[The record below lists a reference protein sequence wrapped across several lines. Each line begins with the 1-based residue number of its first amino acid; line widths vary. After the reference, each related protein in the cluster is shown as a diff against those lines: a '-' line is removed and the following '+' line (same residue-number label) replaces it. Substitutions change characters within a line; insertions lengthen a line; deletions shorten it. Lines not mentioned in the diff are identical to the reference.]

1 MPSMSTLMG
10 KRWFG
15 ALRSARRL
23 SRLRSRAHFL
33 RFPPMRAPGCG
44 DARALGKDA
53 LRCRVPAA
61 VPARVSSAAVPSPDV
76 PHSLPVLLDVSTV
89 RAAVP
94 LQLGDARVVQAR
106 GGRLR
111 SRTSSGE
118 GVGAARAALQQ
129 ARGERRDGP
138 RSRWPAA
145 VLLGYSPAHRSCAR
159 QSWRQAAIFGVLDI
173 SCSSYARASAGARR
187 SVGVVSDASG
197 ARVVLL
203 SRTPG
208 VGH

>member
-23 SRLRSRAHFL
+23 SHLRSRAHFL

-44 DARALGKDA
+44 DARSLGKDA
-53 LRCRVPAA
+53 LRCRVLAA

-94 LQLGDARVVQAR
+94 LQLGDARVAQAH

-111 SRTSSGE
+111 SRTSSAE
-118 GVGAARAALQQ
+118 GVGAARAALQR
-129 ARGERRDGP
+129 ARGERRDAP
-138 RSRWPAA
+138 LSRWRCA
-145 VLLGYSPAHRSCAR
+145 VFLGYSPAHRSCAR

-197 ARVVLL
+197 AHVVLL
-203 SRTPG
+203 SRTRG
-208 VGH
+208 VVY

>member
-94 LQLGDARVVQAR
+94 LQLGDARVAQAH

-111 SRTSSGE
+111 SRTSSAE
-118 GVGAARAALQQ
+118 GVGAARAALQR
-129 ARGERRDGP
+129 ARGERRDAP
-138 RSRWPAA
+138 LSRWRCA
-145 VLLGYSPAHRSCAR
+145 VLLGYSPAHRSCAL
-159 QSWRQAAIFGVLDI
+159 QFWSQEVVLGVLDI
-173 SCSSYARASAGARR
+173 SNSSYARASAGARR

-197 ARVVLL
+197 AHVVLL
-203 SRTPG
+203 SRTRG
-208 VGH
+208 VVY

>member
-23 SRLRSRAHFL
+23 SRLRSGAHFSCF
-33 RFPPMRAPGCG
+33 RPMRAPGCG

-76 PHSLPVLLDVSTV
+76 PHSLRVLLHVSTV
-89 RAAVP
+89 RTAVL
-94 LQLGDARVVQAR
+94 LQLGDARVAQAH

-111 SRTSSGE
+111 SGTSSAE
-118 GVGAARAALQQ
+118 GVGAARAALQR
-129 ARGERRDGP
+129 ARGERRDAP
-138 RSRWPAA
+138 LSRWRCA

-197 ARVVLL
+197 AHVVLL
-203 SRTPG
+203 SRTRG
-208 VGH
+208 VVY